1 MVPSDSAEPA
11 WSGLEE
17 AIPLC
22 AGDSE
27 GSAEDGALAFKS
39 VMGRYAIKTSIVL
52 SS

>member
-1 MVPSDSAEPA
+1 MVPPDLAEPA
-11 WSGLEE
+11 WSGLWK

-22 AGDSE
+22 TGKAE

-39 VMGRYAIKTSIVL
+39 LMHQYTIKTSIVL